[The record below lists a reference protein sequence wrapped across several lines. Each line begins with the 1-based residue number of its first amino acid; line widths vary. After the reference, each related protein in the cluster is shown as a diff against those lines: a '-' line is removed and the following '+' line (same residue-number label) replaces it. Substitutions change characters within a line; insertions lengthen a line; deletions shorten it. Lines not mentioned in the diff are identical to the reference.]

1 MSIIYFNKLGD
12 ACAFEVPGYIATVD
26 LETWMDYSE
35 GIKDVDWTI
44 TDGKFVKLN
53 PVEKIY
59 ARLDAENRIYELKKY
74 LSDSDYQAIK
84 FSEGAIAEEEYAP
97 IRAQR
102 QAWRDEIN
110 ELEKLIRR

>member
-1 MSIIYFNKLGD
+1 MNTIYFNKLGD

-26 LETWMDYSE
+26 YETWVDYSE

-44 TDGKFVKLN
+44 SDGKFVKLN
-53 PVEKIY
+53 PVEKIR
-59 ARLDAENRIYELKKY
+59 ARLDADYRIYELKKY
-74 LSDSDYQAIK
+74 LSSTDYQAIK
-84 FSEGAIAEEEYAP
+84 YSEGVMSEEEYAP

-110 ELEKLIRR
+110 ELEKLL